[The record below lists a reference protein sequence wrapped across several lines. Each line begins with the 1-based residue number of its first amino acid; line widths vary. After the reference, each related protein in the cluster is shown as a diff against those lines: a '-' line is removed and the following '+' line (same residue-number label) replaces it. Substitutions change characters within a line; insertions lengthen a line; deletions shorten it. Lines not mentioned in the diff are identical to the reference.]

1 MGKKSRV
8 HHPGQGR
15 GNTKSSTSK
24 ETKPVISVVIPCY
37 NSEKTMEACLSSL
50 ISQQVDVPY
59 EIIVV
64 DSSRDATPTII
75 REKFPAVKLIHLEQ
89 QTYPGAGRNIGAQE
103 AQGEILAFIDSDC
116 VAKENW
122 LQRGKIALQEKYS
135 IVGGS
140 VRNGN
145 PGLISWPDYF
155 LTFNEFMPSMPTREV
170 GFMPTCNFMIAKK
183 VFEEV
188 GGFREDLLAGED
200 TLFCYAA
207 GRKYQLLFEPAML
220 IAHTNRETFKDFFR
234 HHRTFG
240 HHSALVRK
248 TADLSGKSLAR
259 YPFLALTAPL
269 VRSARI
275 TGRMIRYNRT
285 SLRPFLLSSPLIVM
299 GTIAWSYGFIKE
311 ALKGNTS
318 VI

>member
-1 MGKKSRV
+1 MAISGRSGSMGKKDKKQRL
-8 HHPGQGR
+8 
-15 GNTKSSTSK
+15 
-24 ETKPVISVVIPCY
+24 VISVVIPCY
-37 NSEKTMEACLSSL
+37 NSEKTIEACLSSL
-50 ISQQVDVPY
+50 VSQQVNIPY

-64 DSSRDATPTII
+64 DSSTDSTPKIVQD
-75 REKFPAVKLIHLEQ
+75 KFPTVKLIHREQ
-89 QTYPGAGRNIGAQE
+89 QTYPGAGRNIGVKE
-103 AQGEILAFIDSDC
+103 AQGQILAFIDSDC

-122 LQRGKIALQEKYS
+122 LEVAITALKQGHDV
-135 IVGGS
+135 VGGS
-140 VRNGN
+140 VQNGN

-155 LTFNEFMPSMPTREV
+155 LTFNEFLPSMPRREV
-170 GFMPTCNFMIAKK
+170 TFMPTCNFIITHEAFKQI
-183 VFEEV
+183 

-248 TADLSGKSLAR
+248 TADLPGKNLVK
-259 YPFLALTAPL
+259 YPLLALTAPV

-275 TGRMIRYNRT
+275 GWRMIRYNRT
-285 SLRPFLLSSPLIVM
+285 FLPPFLLSSPLVVL
-299 GTIAWSYGFIKE
+299 GTTAWSYGFV
-311 ALKGNTS
+311 TS
-318 VI
+318 SCTKRGFPKAKV